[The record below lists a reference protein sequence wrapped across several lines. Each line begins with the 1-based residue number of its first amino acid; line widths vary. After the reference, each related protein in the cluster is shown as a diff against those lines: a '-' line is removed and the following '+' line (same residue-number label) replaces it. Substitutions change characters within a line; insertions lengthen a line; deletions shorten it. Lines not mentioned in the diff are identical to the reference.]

1 MNEGV
6 FFVVEPVSGPSIFIL
21 KNIFL
26 ALGAS
31 ILIFLIFFVFKKIQ
45 KKSSKNIPKRKK
57 TSYILPEISEKNFGE
72 KSFLLLQKFVSEKYM
87 PENSF
92 SHTISDIAKYCNNK
106 RILELYNLLEK
117 SLYQKKLFSDIE
129 KTKIHNDLQKIIFES
144 H

>member
-57 TSYILPEISEKNFGE
+57 TSYILPEISEKNF
-72 KSFLLLQKFVSEKYM
+72 
-87 PENSF
+87 
-92 SHTISDIAKYCNNK
+92 
-106 RILELYNLLEK
+106 
-117 SLYQKKLFSDIE
+117 
-129 KTKIHNDLQKIIFES
+129 
-144 H
+144 